1 MRWRRIEGLDSVGP
15 GAAREVARLGGLE
28 GFARSVMVGV
38 IPLTALQ
45 ALGSKAA
52 VSYVFFGGALIT
64 LAFTLNVGWLEA
76 RIQRRWVLSLGS
88 VMLVCAAAMF
98 AFVGGPFFAV
108 AVGLRS
114 GSASLFSVCMSLY
127 VMDFIGKRELTSSE
141 STRLLYAG
149 FAWLLGP
156 SIGVWLFDHGHPDTP
171 FLISGVASAC
181 MLTYF
186 WRLRIHRNPVLLGPV
201 TTVTH
206 PFHNIVRFF
215 GQRSLRIAYA
225 ITTTRA
231 MFWAAV
237 FIYGPIYVIEADLPT
252 WVAGS
257 FLSATSA
264 MLFLSPLVGRLA
276 DRIGTRQVIIAA
288 LLLIAVS
295 MCALAAVGAPRPAG
309 LAFWM
314 LGAVGGAALDV
325 VGNIPFMRMVK
336 PRERTAMTT
345 VFSTWREAS
354 FLLTPLV
361 AAIALAI
368 GDFRILY
375 ITLAVVVTG
384 GAAAASFLPRRL

>member
-1 MRWRRIEGLDSVGP
+1 
-15 GAAREVARLGGLE
+15 
-28 GFARSVMVGV
+28 MVGV
-38 IPLTALQ
+38 IPLTAFE

-64 LAFTLNVGWLEA
+64 LAFTLNVGWLEV
-76 RIQRRWVLSLGS
+76 RLQRRRVVVLGA
-88 VMLVCAAAMF
+88 VMLIVAAGMF
-98 AFVGGPFFAV
+98 AVVDGPLFAA

-114 GSASLFSVCMSLY
+114 GAASLFSVCMSLY
-127 VMDFIGKRELTSSE
+127 VMDYIGKRELTSSE

-149 FAWLLGP
+149 LAWLLGP

-171 FLISGVASAC
+171 FLISAVATCC
-181 MLTYF
+181 MLLYF
-186 WRLRIHRNPVLLGPV
+186 WRLRIHHNPVLLGPV
-201 TTVTH
+201 TAVTH
-206 PFHNIVRFF
+206 PFHNVARFF
-215 GQRSLRIAYA
+215 RQKSLRIAYA

-276 DRIGTRQVIIAA
+276 DGVGTRQVIIAS

-295 MCALAAVGAPRPAG
+295 MCGLAAVGSPRPAG

-325 VGNIPFMRMVK
+325 VGNIPFMRMVR

-354 FLLTPLV
+354 FLLTPAV
-361 AAIALAI
+361 AAGALAI

-375 ITLAVVVTG
+375 LTLAVVVTG
-384 GAAAASFLPRRL
+384 GAVAASFLPRRL